1 MSKKASD
8 LVKYYKNENGPVIG
22 TVHRDVICQDGL
34 YFKDIDGS
42 GVMKD
47 YNDWRLSPKQRAESY
62 VKELTVNEK
71 IGQLFISD
79 WRMGIY
85 QNDETKRDESG
96 LLDEAPVE
104 KGENIFARQNLPGT
118 SDAINNWFVRHFIF
132 RQNPT
137 PQQHTD
143 WINQLQAAAEKCQ
156 HLVPVIIAS
165 NSRNEHGEMVFGM
178 NDSSGIFTEWPGTM
192 GIAAAIK
199 GDSIEIIDRFA
210 QTIRKQ
216 WDAVGMKKG
225 YMYMADVMSDPRWQR
240 TYGTFG
246 EDPALITEIF
256 GRMIPIVQG
265 SEDGVTPDG
274 IALTAKHFPG
284 GGTRENGFD
293 PHYKMGQW
301 NVYQTKGSLQKYHL
315 PAFQKAVDKKVS
327 SIMPYYAKPALEKS
341 DVQTDCNGNVMEM
354 QPYGFAFNKPF
365 IDGLL
370 RNQMGFKGYV
380 NSDSGITGNMCWGVE
395 VLDVP
400 ERVGFA
406 VTHAG
411 VDIIS
416 GIFNIDEAHEAY
428 ARGKNDYYDT
438 HPVPVGFNKED
449 LVLTDEALDRA
460 VTRTLEE
467 LFAIGAFE
475 NPYRDAVKAA
485 EIIGDEADKAEA
497 ALVHR
502 KSVTLLKNDGTLPL
516 TADKLAGKKVYAETF
531 FKNGEQAPA
540 ETDKLKAMLNSK
552 VELVEDYNDADYALL
567 FLNPSSGDYFS
578 ATKGYLELEICENK
592 IVCDIDD
599 DGKPTDSTHIET
611 TLTGMCKIAEIA
623 NVVHSNGGK
632 VISNINV
639 TLAWQ
644 VGGVE
649 KLSDCLLAGYSTF
662 MDATLDVI
670 FGDFVPTGKLP
681 ITLPKDDSV
690 IAVNKDGVCISPND
704 VPGYDK
710 DMYMPEEMKDE
721 NGKAYAYRDSVGNY
735 YEMNFGLTY

>member
-1 MSKKASD
+1 MSKKASE
-8 LVKYYKNENGPVIG
+8 LVKYYHNENGPVIG
-22 TVHRDVICQDGL
+22 TVHKGVICQDGL

-47 YNDWRLSPKQRAESY
+47 YNDWRLPAKQRAESY
-62 VKELTVNEK
+62 VKQLSVKEK
-71 IGQLFISD
+71 IGQLFIAD

-85 QNDETKRDESG
+85 QKDESKRDESG
-96 LLDEAPVE
+96 LLDEAPVV
-104 KGENIFARQNLPGT
+104 KGENIFARQDLPGT
-118 SDAINNWFVRHFIF
+118 TDAINNWFVRHFIF

-137 PQQHTD
+137 PAQHTD
-143 WINQLQAAAEKCQ
+143 WINQLQASAEKCS
-156 HLVPVIIAS
+156 HLIPVIIAS

-178 NDSSGIFTEWPGTM
+178 NDSSGVFTEWPGTL

-210 QTIRKQ
+210 HTVRKQ

-225 YMYMADVMSDPRWQR
+225 YIYMADVMSDPRWQR

-246 EDPALITEIF
+246 EDPDLITEIF
-256 GRMIPIVQG
+256 GRMVPIIQG
-265 SEDGVTPDG
+265 SDDGVTPDG
-274 IALTAKHFPG
+274 IAMTVKHFPG

-301 NVYQTKGSLQKYHL
+301 NVYRTEGSLQKYHL

-341 DVQTDCNGNVMEM
+341 DVQKDYNGDVMEM

-395 VLDVP
+395 LLDVP

-406 VTHAG
+406 INHAG

-416 GIFNIDEAHEAY
+416 GAFNIDEAFEAY

-438 HPVPVGFNKED
+438 HPVPAGFNKED
-449 LVLTDEALDRA
+449 IVLTDEALDRA
-460 VTRTLEE
+460 VARTLEE
-467 LFAIGAFE
+467 LFALGVFE
-475 NPYRDAVKAA
+475 NPYRDSEKAGQ
-485 EIIGDEADKAEA
+485 IIADESDKAEA

-516 TADKLAGKKVYAETF
+516 TADKLAGKKVYAATY
-531 FKNGEQAPA
+531 FKNGQQAEG
-540 ETDKLKAMLNSK
+540 ETEKLHNLLKGK
-552 VELVEDYNDADYALL
+552 VELTEDYNDADYALL
-567 FLNPSSGDYFS
+567 MLNPSSGDYFS

-592 IVCDIDD
+592 TVCDIDD
-599 DGKPTDSTHIET
+599 EGRPTDTTHTET
-611 TLTGMCKIAEIA
+611 TLTGM
-623 NVVHSNGGK
+623 
-632 VISNINV
+632 V
-639 TLAWQ
+639 TL
-644 VGGVE
+644 
-649 KLSDCLLAGYSTF
+649 K
-662 MDATLDVI
+662 
-670 FGDFVPTGKLP
+670 K
-681 ITLPKDDSV
+681 
-690 IAVNKDGVCISPND
+690 
-704 VPGYDK
+704 
-710 DMYMPEEMKDE
+710 
-721 NGKAYAYRDSVGNY
+721 
-735 YEMNFGLTY
+735 

>member
-1 MSKKASD
+1 MGKKASE
-8 LVKYYKNENGPVIG
+8 LVKYYNNGNGPVIG
-22 TVHRDVICQDGL
+22 TVHRNVLCQDGL

-62 VKELTVNEK
+62 VKQLSVREK
-71 IGQLFISD
+71 IGQLFIAD

-85 QNDETKRDESG
+85 QKDESKRDESG
-96 LLDEAPVE
+96 LLDEAPVV
-104 KGENIFARQNLPGT
+104 KGENIFARQDLPGT
-118 SDAINNWFVRHFIF
+118 TDAINNWFVRHFIF

-143 WINQLQAAAEKCQ
+143 WINQLQASAEKCD

-178 NDSSGIFTEWPGTM
+178 NDSSGVFTEWPGTL

-210 QTIRKQ
+210 QTVRKQ

-246 EDPALITEIF
+246 EDPRLITEIF
-256 GRMIPIVQG
+256 GRMVPIVQG
-265 SEDGVTPDG
+265 SENGVTPQG
-274 IALTAKHFPG
+274 IAMTVKHFPG

-293 PHYKMGQW
+293 PHYAMGQW
-301 NVYQTKGSLQKYHL
+301 NVYPTQGSLQKYHL
-315 PAFQKAVDKKVS
+315 PAFQKAVDKKTA

-341 DVQTDCNGNVMEM
+341 AAQTDCNGDMMEM

-370 RNQMGFKGYV
+370 RNQMGFEGYV

-395 VLDVP
+395 MLDVA

-406 VTHAG
+406 INHAG

-416 GIFNIDEAHEAY
+416 GAFNIDEAMEAY
-428 ARGKNDYYDT
+428 ERSKNDYYDT
-438 HPVPVGFNKED
+438 HPVPTGFRKED
-449 LVLTDEALDRA
+449 LVLTDEVLDRA
-460 VTRTLEE
+460 VARTLEE

-475 NPYRDAVKAA
+475 NPYRDAEKAA
-485 EIIGDEADKAEA
+485 EIISDEKDKAEA

-516 TADKLAGKKVYAETF
+516 TAEKLAGKKVYAATF
-531 FKNGEQAPA
+531 FKNGDQAPG
-540 ETDKLKAMLNSK
+540 ENEKLHSLLKDK
-552 VELVEDYNDADYALL
+552 VELTEDYTEADYALL
-567 FLNPSSGDYFS
+567 MLNPSSGDYFS

-592 IVCDIDD
+592 TVCDIDD
-599 DGKPTDSTHIET
+599 VGRPTDTTHSET
-611 TLTGMCKIAEIA
+611 TLTGMGEIEKIAA
-623 NVVHSNGGK
+623 AVHAKGGK
-632 VISNINV
+632 VIANINI

-649 KLSDCLLAGYSTF
+649 KLADCLLAGYNTF
-662 MDATLDVI
+662 TDATLDVI
-670 FGDFVPTGKLP
+670 LGEFNPTGRLP
-681 ITLPKDDSV
+681 ITLPKGDNV

-710 DMYMPEEMKDE
+710 DQYMPEEMKDE
-721 NGKAYAYRDSVGNY
+721 NGKAYAYRDSMGNY
-735 YEMNFGLTY
+735 YEMDFGLSY

>member
-8 LVKYYKNENGPVIG
+8 LVKYYYNENGPVIG
-22 TVHRDVICQDGL
+22 TVHKGVLCQDGL
-34 YFKDIDGS
+34 YCKDIDGS

-47 YNDWRLSPKQRAESY
+47 YNDWRLPPKQRAESY
-62 VKELTVNEK
+62 VKQLSVKEK
-71 IGQLFISD
+71 IGQLFIAD

-85 QNDETKRDESG
+85 QKDESKRDESG
-96 LLDEAPVE
+96 LLDEAPVV
-104 KGENIFARQNLPGT
+104 KGENIFARQDLPGT
-118 SDAINNWFVRHFIF
+118 TDAINNWFVRHFIF

-137 PQQHTD
+137 PEEHTD
-143 WINQLQAAAEKCQ
+143 WINQLQASAEKCD
-156 HLVPVIIAS
+156 HLVPVIITS

-178 NDSSGIFTEWPGTM
+178 NDSADVFTEWPGTL

-199 GDSIEIIDRFA
+199 GDDIGIINRFA
-210 QTIRKQ
+210 HTVRKQ

-225 YMYMADVMSDPRWQR
+225 YIYMADVMSDPRWQR

-246 EDPALITEIF
+246 EDPELIAEIF
-256 GRMIPIVQG
+256 SRMVPIIQG
-265 SEDGVTPDG
+265 GDNGVTPEG
-274 IALTAKHFPG
+274 IAMTVKHFPG

-301 NVYQTKGSLQKYHL
+301 NVYQTEGSLQKYHL
-315 PAFQKAVDKKVS
+315 PAFQKAVDKKVA
-327 SIMPYYAKPALEKS
+327 SIMPYYAKPAMEKS
-341 DVQTDCNGNVMEM
+341 DVQKDYNGDVMEM

-395 VLDVP
+395 LLDVP

-406 VTHAG
+406 INHAG

-416 GIFNIDEAHEAY
+416 GAFNIDEAFEAY

-438 HPVPVGFNKED
+438 HPVPAGFSRED
-449 LVLTDEALDRA
+449 IVLTDEVLDRA
-460 VTRTLEE
+460 VARTLEE
-467 LFAIGAFE
+467 QFALGVFE
-475 NPYRDAVKAA
+475 NPYRDAKKASQ
-485 EIIGDEADKAEA
+485 IIGDEADKAEA

-516 TADKLAGKKVYAETF
+516 TADKLIGKKVYAATY
-531 FKNGEQAPA
+531 FKNGDQAPV
-540 ETDKLKAMLNSK
+540 ETEKLKALLKDK
-552 VELVEDYNDADYALL
+552 VELTEDYTEADYALL

-592 IVCDIDD
+592 TVCDIDD
-599 DGKPTDSTHIET
+599 DGKPIETTHTET
-611 TLTGMCKIAEIA
+611 TLTGMNEISEISKA
-623 NVVHSNGGK
+623 VHQNGGK
-632 VISNINV
+632 IISNINV

-644 VGGVE
+644 VGSVE

-670 FGDFVPTGKLP
+670 FGNFVPTGKLP

-710 DMYMPEEMKDE
+710 DMYMPDEMKDE
-721 NGKAYAYRDSVGNY
+721 NGKAYAYRDSMGNY
-735 YEMNFGLTY
+735 YEMNFGLSY